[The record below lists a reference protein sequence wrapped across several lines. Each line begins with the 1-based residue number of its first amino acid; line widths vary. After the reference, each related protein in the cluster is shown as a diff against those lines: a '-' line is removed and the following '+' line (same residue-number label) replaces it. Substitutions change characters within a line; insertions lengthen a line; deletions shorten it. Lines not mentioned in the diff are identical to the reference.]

1 MTTDEPDAK
10 RAKKSGIAATIARPN
25 ILALHPY
32 RCARDDYDTGIL
44 LDANENAIGPTS
56 LPTDSLPDNNHLV
69 LERYPCPYQKP
80 LKDAYTKYRGGN
92 LTADNAFVGVG
103 SDEAIDLLMRIFCK
117 PGEDMIMTTPPTYGM
132 YKVCAN
138 INDVQILE
146 VPLTEDFDLR
156 IPEVSKKTYASHR
169 TDTLRYQ
176 HSLFSD

>member
-1 MTTDEPDAK
+1 M
-10 RAKKSGIAATIARPN
+10 
-25 ILALHPY
+25 
-32 RCARDDYDTGIL
+32 
-44 LDANENAIGPTS
+44 
-56 LPTDSLPDNNHLV
+56 
-69 LERYPCPYQKP
+69 
-80 LKDAYTKYRGGN
+80 
-92 LTADNAFVGVG
+92 TADNAFVGVG